1 MKLVSIILLN
11 WNGRTFLE
19 RSIGSVLSQSY
30 SPIELVVID
39 NASTDGSAD
48 LIRKTFPRLTLIR
61 NERNIGFAG
70 AINQGI
76 RIATGAYI
84 IPLNFDVILT
94 GNFVEEMV
102 KTAEADQKVGSVSGK
117 LLRFEK
123 QEDMPYIDSTG
134 HIVFRNR
141 LAVNRGESEV
151 DKGQYDAEEE
161 VFGTCGAAPLYRR
174 EMLEDIKVDGEYYD
188 ESFFAFWE
196 DVDLDWRARLRGWK
210 SWYNPRAIA
219 YHQRGGPSVR
229 RSKVVEFYNYR
240 NRYLVILKNDQFLSL
255 LRAFP
260 QILFTE
266 ILKGGALLFRCPSA
280 LVSWV
285 SLTKLIP
292 GALAKRRVIQE
303 RRVVSPEELEK
314 WLARFDYGKW
324 IRRHLLGKG
333 YG

>member
-11 WNGRTFLE
+11 WNGKTFLE
-19 RSIGSVLSQSY
+19 QCIASVLSQTY
-30 SPIELVVID
+30 FPIELFVID

-48 LIRKTFPRLTLIR
+48 WIKKNFASLTLIE
-61 NERNIGFAG
+61 NEQNIGFAG

-94 GNFVEEMV
+94 DNFVEEMV
-102 KTAEADQKVGSVSGK
+102 KAAEDNENVGSVSGK

-123 QEDMPYIDSTG
+123 QEEMPHIDSTG
-134 HIVFRNR
+134 HVVFRNR
-141 LAVNRGESEV
+141 LAVNRGESEI
-151 DKGQYDAEEE
+151 DRGQYDVEEE

-174 EMLEDIKVDGEYYD
+174 EMLEDVKVDGEYYD

-196 DVDLDWRARLRGWK
+196 DIDLDWRARLRGWK
-210 SWYNPRAIA
+210 TWYNPRAVA

-240 NRYLVILKNDQFLSL
+240 NRYLVILKNDQFVSL

-266 ILKGGALLFRCPSA
+266 MLKGAALLFRCPSA
-280 LVSWV
+280 LASWV
-285 SLTKLIP
+285 NLTKLIP
-292 GALAKRRVIQE
+292 GTLAKRRVIQK
-303 RRVVSPEELEK
+303 RRVVSQRELEK
-314 WLARFDYGKW
+314 WLARFNYGKW
-324 IRRHLLGKG
+324 IRRHLLGEG
-333 YG
+333 HG